1 MLYKILFFFAILVV
15 AGIAYAKLTRSN
27 AEKRLAGTGNAAPP
41 ELELLDHQPVN
52 INFFKYIQG
61 TIRNNTNTTYK
72 QVQVKVNIFANKTE
86 LMGSSSA
93 IAVNL
98 GPGEKWEFQIPVLE
112 QGEFSYQFVSITG
125 VSSS

>member
-1 MLYKILFFFAILVV
+1 MTYMLFLIFVLLAVTALAVLKFSQS
-15 AGIAYAKLTRSN
+15 K
-27 AEKRLAGTGNAAPP
+27 AEKSIANANNSVPP
-41 ELELLDHQPVN
+41 DLELLEHHPTN

-61 TIRNNTNTTYK
+61 TIRNNTNTGFN
-72 QVQVKVNIFANKTE
+72 QVQVTVNIFANKTA

-93 IAVNL
+93 SVRNL

-125 VSSS
+125 N

>member
-1 MLYKILFFFAILVV
+1 M
-15 AGIAYAKLTRSN
+15 
-27 AEKRLAGTGNAAPP
+27 
-41 ELELLDHQPVN
+41 N

-61 TIRNNTNTTYK
+61 TIRNNSNTTYK

>member
-1 MLYKILFFFAILVV
+1 MKYLLLLFFVILVIAALVV
-15 AGIAYAKLTRSN
+15 AKRLQSN
-27 AEKRLAGTGNAAPP
+27 ANKKIVDARKTSLPD
-41 ELELLDHQPVN
+41 LELLEHQPIN

-61 TIRNNTNTTYK
+61 TIRNNTNTCFNR
-72 QVQVKVNIFANKTE
+72 VEVKADIFANKTE

-93 IAVNL
+93 CTLNL

-125 VSSS
+125 S

>member
-1 MLYKILFFFAILVV
+1 MTYMLFLIFVLLAVVALVV
-15 AGIAYAKLTRSN
+15 SKAPQAKTENSIADTN
-27 AEKRLAGTGNAAPP
+27 NPVHTD
-41 ELELLDHQPVN
+41 LELLEHQPIN

-61 TIRNNTNTTYK
+61 TIRNNTNTGFN
-72 QVQVKVNIFANKTE
+72 QVQVTVNIFSNKTD

-93 IAVNL
+93 SVMNL

-125 VSSS
+125 N

>member
-15 AGIAYAKLTRSN
+15 AGIAYTKLMRSN
-27 AEKRLAGTGNAAPP
+27 AEKRLAGAGNAAPP

-61 TIRNNTNTTYK
+61 TIRNNTNTSFN
-72 QVQVKVNIFANKTE
+72 QVQVTVNIFANKTD

-93 IAVNL
+93 CVTNL

-112 QGEFSYQFVSITG
+112 QGEFSYQFVSID
-125 VSSS
+125 SN